1 MSLVEPGVTQVVLDF
16 TGTFTPVQ
24 FRPTIRSASFLIP
37 LSVAACSALILLV
50 HLVLSYTLV
59 KDGLRR
65 IGIGRAGTSEKAPT
79 PGIGYGAILVYRVAR
94 LVGCVGLFALSATS
108 LRSEHLIKWRQ
119 KEAAMSLTYLYAS
132 FLALLST
139 KSTRTR
145 QRLVRHANTVL
156 FVAFAVYVY
165 RDVFPL
171 ATFTRVPEDLQ
182 EGPILWAKISLLF
195 ATAIV
200 VPLFTPR
207 QYIPAD
213 PLHPMKTPNPEQTA
227 SIIAFAFY
235 FFLDRIVFLGYRN
248 SEIKEDEFYPLCDTD
263 ASRHLRARTFPHLDT
278 FSGSKKRHIFFGL
291 MRIFRVEV
299 SLMAVLQVFQVLAN
313 FSSPIAMQQL
323 LKYLETH
330 DENTVARPW
339 VWILV
344 LFSGPALGGLA
355 SQFYLFITTR
365 TLVRTEAIITQ
376 LVFAHSL
383 RIRMKAETTA
393 EKDSVSPAA
402 PAVESPETASRAES
416 DAETV
421 DEAGTI
427 DETQSTATQE
437 NGESSSGA
445 DTATLQASS
454 SSTKSAASKDSKE
467 PTKPATKAKGSLTG
481 KINNLVTTDLG
492 NIVDSRDLL
501 YLVVYIPLQIAI
513 SVWFLHSLLGWA
525 AWVGLG
531 SILVLTPLPGYM
543 AKLVQ
548 SVQKE
553 RLKRT
558 DERVQSVSEAVN
570 VLRMVK
576 LFGWETKMKDRIS
589 AKALHVRDE
598 ELIWAWKRGLL
609 TLASVLVKFVQSPAL
624 LFQTDGHRT
633 ASSSLLSL
641 WSPLSEYSEALSSF
655 YRTFMDTE
663 TMCSTIVMGQP
674 LNASKVFSSITVFDL
689 LRDNIAQSEL
699 LDSFDETAG
708 PLVLFPA
715 EPVADERIG
724 FRNATFSWSKDTDGA
739 LTPSR
744 RKFLLKIEEELI
756 FERGRI
762 NLVVGP
768 TGSGKTSLLH
778 ALLGEMHWI
787 PSSPD
792 SWYNLPRGAGVAYA
806 AQESWVLNDTIKD
819 NIIFDT
825 PLDEERYKKVIYQC
839 ALEQDI
845 DLFQAGDQTEVGEK
859 GLTLSG
865 GQKARL
871 TLARAVYSTASILL
885 LDDVLAALDVHT
897 AQWVVEKCFGGDLLK
912 GRTVI
917 LVTHN
922 IALAGPIAHFVV
934 TFGADGTVKS
944 QGSVAELARGPLA
957 AQIREDQK
965 ALDKVEQEV
974 DAPTTQEAA
983 APKSDGKLIVAEE
996 IHEGHVSL
1004 AAVKMYLLAMAGK
1017 HRVMFFGC
1025 CLIGLF
1031 IQQAFGVMRT
1041 WLLGYWARQYDF
1053 YPASD
1058 VPVLLFMTLFIG
1070 IIFMNLLFFGAVFV
1084 VVVFGQ
1090 LRASKT
1096 IHQRLIASIL
1106 SAPLRWLDVTPT
1118 SRIIARVTNDIRAVD
1133 DVLANMLYHSSA
1145 LITAMAVRFIAV
1157 ILYTPIFFVPGLLI
1171 GALGGWLGQI
1181 YIAAQLPAK
1190 RFMSNTR
1197 APVLAHFGA
1206 AIAGLVSVRAYG
1218 AQDKFGVESL
1228 SRIDRYPRT
1237 ARASYNMNRCGYV
1250 FFPGTSVSFPGC
1262 RWVSTRIDILG
1273 NIFSAGL
1280 ATYLVYV
1287 AHTSAAD
1294 TGFVISMS
1302 VTFTSM
1308 LLWVVRGLNE
1318 FEVQGNSL
1326 ERIQSY
1332 VNIEHEKPFTEAG
1345 KPPAYWPA
1353 SGDLRVENLS
1363 AKYSDDGPSVLHG
1376 VSFHVKSGERVGIV
1390 GRTGS
1395 GKSSLTLS
1403 LLRCIPT
1410 EGSIIYDGLDT
1421 SQLNLDALRSSITII
1436 PQVPELL
1443 SGSLRANLDPFGQ
1456 YDDAE
1461 LNSAL
1466 RAAGLF
1472 ALQSEMDEG
1481 RITLDSAISAGGSN
1495 LSVGQRQIFALAR
1508 AIVRKSKILIL
1519 DEATSAIDYKTDAI
1533 IQTSLREE
1541 LPSDV
1546 SLITVAHRL
1555 QTIMDA
1561 DKIMVLDAGRIVEFD
1576 SPKALLKIKDGK
1588 LRALV
1593 EESGDRDVLYAMA
1606 EKAAK

>member
-1 MSLVEPGVTQVVLDF
+1 MP
-16 TGTFTPVQ
+16 
-24 FRPTIRSASFLIP
+24 ASFLIP
-37 LSVAACSALILLV
+37 LSVAACSALILLL
-50 HLVLSYTLV
+50 HLVLSLTLV
-59 KDGLRR
+59 KNGLRR
-65 IGIGRAGTSEKAPT
+65 IGIGRTGTSGKAPT

-94 LVGCVGLFALSATS
+94 VVGCVGLFALSATS

-171 ATFTRVPEDLQ
+171 ATFTRVPEDLP

-195 ATAIV
+195 ATAVI

-207 QYIPAD
+207 QYIPVD
-213 PLHPMKTPNPEQTA
+213 PLHPMDTPNPEQTA

-299 SLMAVLQVFQVLAN
+299 SLMAALQAFQVLAN

-355 SQFYLFITTR
+355 SQFYLFITSR
-365 TLVRTEAIITQ
+365 IVVRTQAIITL

-383 RIRMKAETTA
+383 RIRMRAETTT
-393 EKDSVSPAA
+393 EKESVSPAV
-402 PAVESPETASRAES
+402 PVVESPETASRAES

-421 DEAGTI
+421 ETI
-427 DETQSTATQE
+427 DETQSTTRQE
-437 NGESSSGA
+437 NGESSSNT
-445 DTATLQASS
+445 DSATLRASTP
-454 SSTKSAASKDSKE
+454 STKLAASKDSKE
-467 PTKPATKAKGSLTG
+467 PTKPAVTKAQGSLIG

-492 NIVDSRDLL
+492 NIVDGRDLL
-501 YLVVYIPLQIAI
+501 VLVVYIPLQIAI
-513 SVWFLHSLLGWA
+513 SIWFLHSLLGWA

-531 SILVLTPLPGYM
+531 SIIVLTPVPGYI
-543 AKLVQ
+543 AKLMQ
-548 SVQKE
+548 SVQKK
-553 RLKRT
+553 RLERT

-598 ELIWAWKRGLL
+598 ELIWVRKHGLL
-609 TLASVLVKFVQSPAL
+609 ILAI
-624 LFQTDGHRT
+624 
-633 ASSSLLSL
+633 SLANVII
-641 WSPLSEYSEALSSF
+641 PVV
-655 YRTFMDTE
+655 
-663 TMCSTIVMGQP
+663 TMTIVMGQP

-689 LRDNIAQSEL
+689 LTENISQLTWWLNTAVTGKSEL
-699 LDSFDETAG
+699 LDSFDGTAG
-708 PLVLFPA
+708 PIVLFPA

-744 RKFLLKIEEELI
+744 RNFLLKIEEELI

-792 SWYNLPRGAGVAYA
+792 SWYNLPRAAGVAYA
-806 AQESWVLNDTIKD
+806 AQESWVLNETIKD

-839 ALEQDI
+839 ALEQDLS
-845 DLFQAGDQTEVGEK
+845 LFQAGDQTEVGEK

-897 AQWVVEKCFGGDLLK
+897 AQWIVEKCFGGDLLK

-922 IALAGPIAHFVV
+922 VALAGPIAHFVV

-944 QGSVAELARGPLA
+944 RGSVAELARGPLA

-965 ALDKVEQEV
+965 ALDKVEQEI

-996 IHEGHVSL
+996 IHEGHVSS
-1004 AAVKMYLLAMAGK
+1004 AAVKMYLLAMAGN
-1017 HRVMFFGC
+1017 HRVLFFGSWVF
-1025 CLIGLF
+1025 GFLF
-1031 IQQAFGVMRT
+1031 QQAFGVLRT

-1058 VPVLLFMTLFIG
+1058 VPVVFFMTLFIG
-1070 IIFMNLLFFGAVFV
+1070 IIFVVLLFFSAVFIM
-1084 VVVFGQ
+1084 VVFGQ

-1133 DVLANMLYHSSA
+1133 DSLVSHLYAISDLTSD
-1145 LITAMAVRFIAV
+1145 MFVRFIAV
-1157 ILYTPIFFVPGLLI
+1157 IIYTPVFFFPGLLI
-1171 GALGGWLGQI
+1171 GAVGGWVGQI
-1181 YIAAQLPAK
+1181 YLAAQLPAK

-1228 SRIDRYPRT
+1228 SRIDRYSRT
-1237 ARASYNMNRCGYV
+1237 ARAS
-1250 FFPGTSVSFPGC
+1250 
-1262 RWVSTRIDILG
+1262 WVSTRIDILG
-1273 NIFSAGL
+1273 NSFSAAL

-1308 LLWVVRGLNE
+1308 LLWVVRSLNE
-1318 FEVQGNSL
+1318 FEVEANSL

-1332 VNIEHEKPFTEAG
+1332 VNIEHEKPVTEAG

-1410 EGSIIYDGLDT
+1410 EGSITYDGIDT
-1421 SQLNLDALRSSITII
+1421 AKLNLDALRSSITII

-1456 YDDAE
+1456 YDDVE

-1576 SPKALLKIKDGK
+1576 TPKVLLKIEDGK

>member
-1 MSLVEPGVTQVVLDF
+1 MSLTEPGVIQVVLDLI
-16 TGTFTPVQ
+16 PVQ
-24 FRPTIRSASFLIP
+24 LDPTIRPATLLIP
-37 LSVAACSALILLV
+37 LGVASLSALILLV
-50 HLVLSYTLV
+50 HLVLSLTLV
-59 KDGLRR
+59 KDGFRR
-65 IGIGRAGTSEKAPT
+65 IGIGRAGTPDKTPT

-94 LVGCVGLFALSATS
+94 LIGCVGLFALSIACFVTA
-108 LRSEHLIKWRQ
+108 EDQ
-119 KEAAMSLTYLYAS
+119 KCRHEEAAMSLTYLYAS
-132 FLALLST
+132 LLALLST
-139 KSTRTR
+139 NSTRTR
-145 QRLVRHANTVL
+145 QQLIRHANTVL

-171 ATFTRVPEDLQ
+171 ATFTRVPEDLH

-207 QYIPAD
+207 QYIPVD

-227 SIIAFAFY
+227 SIIAAT
-235 FFLDRIVFLGYRN
+235 
-248 SEIKEDEFYPLCDTD
+248 S
-263 ASRHLRARTFPHLDT
+263 FPHLDT

-299 SLMAVLQVFQVLAN
+299 SLMALLQAFRVLAN

-323 LKYLETH
+323 LKYLESH
-330 DENTVARPW
+330 DENTLVRPW
-339 VWILV
+339 VWILI
-344 LFSGPALGGLA
+344 LFFGPTFGALA
-355 SQFYLFITTR
+355 FQFYVFFGTR

-393 EKDSVSPAA
+393 EKEKVGPAA

-421 DEAGTI
+421 DEAGAI
-427 DETQSTATQE
+427 DETQSMTTQE
-437 NGESSSGA
+437 NGESSSSAG
-445 DTATLQASS
+445 TATLQASS
-454 SSTKSAASKDSKE
+454 RSTKSTASKDSKE
-467 PTKPATKAKGSLTG
+467 PTKPATKAQPNLTG
-481 KINNLVTTDLG
+481 RINNLVTTDLG
-492 NIVDSRDLL
+492 NITEGRDFT

-513 SVWFLHSLLGWA
+513 SVWFLHLLLGWA

-531 SILVLTPLPGYM
+531 SILVLTPVPGYM

-553 RLKRT
+553 RIKRT

-589 AKALHVRDE
+589 AKRDE
-598 ELIWAWKRGLL
+598 ELIWLRKRLFL
-609 TLASVLVKFVQSPAL
+609 VLASAFANFVIPVV
-624 LFQTDGHRT
+624 
-633 ASSSLLSL
+633 
-641 WSPLSEYSEALSSF
+641 
-655 YRTFMDTE
+655 
-663 TMCSTIVMGQP
+663 TM
-674 LNASKVFSSITVFDL
+674 
-689 LRDNIAQSEL
+689 SEL

-806 AQESWVLNDTIKD
+806 AQESWVLNETIKD

-839 ALEQDI
+839 ALEQDL

-897 AQWVVEKCFGGDLLK
+897 AQWIVEKCFGGDLLK

-922 IALAGPIAHFVV
+922 VALARPIAHFVV
-934 TFGADGTVKS
+934 TFGVDGTVKS
-944 QGSVAELARGPLA
+944 QGSVTELARGPLA

-983 APKSDGKLIVAEE
+983 VPESDGKLIVAEE
-996 IHEGHVSL
+996 IHEGHVSP
-1004 AAVKMYLLAMAGK
+1004 AAVKMYLFAMAGN
-1017 HRVMFFGC
+1017 HRVLFFGSWVF
-1025 CLIGLF
+1025 GLLF
-1031 IQQAFGVMRT
+1031 EQAFGVLRT

-1070 IIFMNLLFFGAVFV
+1070 IIFVNLLFFGVIFIM
-1084 VVVFGQ
+1084 VVFGQ

-1133 DVLANMLYHSSA
+1133 DSLANHLYGISVLTSA
-1145 LITAMAVRFIAV
+1145 MFAKFIAIIV
-1157 ILYTPIFFVPGLLI
+1157 YTPVFFFPGLLI
-1171 GALGGWLGQI
+1171 GAVGGWMGQI

-1218 AQDKFGVESL
+1218 AQDKFGIESL
-1228 SRIDRYPRT
+1228 SRIDRYSRT
-1237 ARASYNMNRCGYV
+1237 ARASYNMNRCGCV
-1250 FFPGTSVSFPGC
+1250 FFPGTSVSSPARSF
-1262 RWVSTRIDILG
+1262 
-1273 NIFSAGL
+1273 NAAL
-1280 ATYLVYV
+1280 AIYLVYV
-1287 AHTSAAD
+1287 AHTSAAE
-1294 TGFVISMS
+1294 TGFVVSMS
-1302 VTFTSM
+1302 VSFTSM

-1318 FEVQGNSL
+1318 FEVQANSL
-1326 ERIQSY
+1326 ERIRSY
-1332 VNIEHEKPFTEAG
+1332 VNIEHEKPVTEAG

-1376 VSFHVKSGERVGIV
+1376 ISFHVKSGERIGIV

-1410 EGSIIYDGLDT
+1410 EGSIIYDGVDT
-1421 SQLNLDALRSSITII
+1421 SELNLDALRSSITII

-1466 RAAGLF
+1466 WAAGLF

-1481 RITLDSAISAGGSN
+1481 RITLDSAISAGGNN
-1495 LSVGQRQIFALAR
+1495 LSIGQRQIFALAR

-1561 DKIMVLDAGRIVEFD
+1561 DKIMVLDAGRVVEFD
-1576 SPKALLKIKDGK
+1576 NPKALLKIKDGK

>member
-1 MSLVEPGVTQVVLDF
+1 MNPLTEPGVTQVVLDLR
-16 TGTFTPVQ
+16 PIQ
-24 FRPTIRSASFLIP
+24 LDPTIRPATLLIP
-37 LSVAACSALILLV
+37 LGVASLSALTLLV
-50 HLVLSYTLV
+50 HLVVSYTLV
-59 KDGLRR
+59 KNALRR
-65 IGIGRAGTSEKAPT
+65 IGISVGTSDKVLT
-79 PGIGYGAILVYRVAR
+79 PSIGYSAILVYRIAR
-94 LVGCVGLFALSATS
+94 LIGCIGLFALSIACLVTA
-108 LRSEHLIKWRQ
+108 EDQKWRQ
-119 KEAAMSLTYLYAS
+119 EEAAMSLTYLTRPYQLYAS
-132 FLALLST
+132 LLALLST
-139 KSTRTR
+139 NSTRTR
-145 QRLVRHANTVL
+145 QQLIRHANTVL

-171 ATFTRVPEDLQ
+171 ATFTRVPEDLH

-207 QYIPAD
+207 QYIPVD
-213 PLHPMKTPNPEQTA
+213 PLHPMKIPNPEQTA

-248 SEIKEDEFYPLCDTD
+248 SEIKEEEFYPLCDTD

-278 FSGSKKRHIFFGL
+278 FSGGKKRHIFFGL

-299 SLMAVLQVFQVLAN
+299 SFLVLLQVIEVLAV
-313 FSSPIAMQQL
+313 FSSPIAMRQL
-323 LKYLETH
+323 LRYLENY
-330 DENTVARPW
+330 DESTGARPW
-339 VWILV
+339 VWILL
-344 LFSGPALGGLA
+344 LFFGPTIGALA
-355 SQFYLFITTR
+355 SQLYQFITSR

-383 RIRMKAETTA
+383 RIRMKAETAT
-393 EKDSVSPAA
+393 EKDSPH
-402 PAVESPETASRAES
+402 VERPESRTES
-416 DAETV
+416 DVE
-421 DEAGTI
+421 TI
-427 DETQSTATQE
+427 DGAQSTDTE
-437 NGESSSGA
+437 SGA
-445 DTATLQASS
+445 DTATLRASS
-454 SSTKSAASKDSKE
+454 SSPDSAASNDSKQD
-467 PTKPATKAKGSLTG
+467 ATKAQGSLTS

-492 NIVDSRDLL
+492 NIVDSRELVS
-501 YLVVYIPLQIAI
+501 LVVYVPLQIAI
-513 SVWFLHSLLGWA
+513 CIWFLHSILGWA

-531 SILVLTPLPGYM
+531 SILLFAPMPGYM

-548 SVQKE
+548 SVQIE

-558 DERVQSVSEAVN
+558 DERVQRVSEAVN

-576 LFGWETKMKDRIS
+576 LFGWETKMKDRI
-589 AKALHVRDE
+589 ATKAFACYKTRDE
-598 ELIWAWKRGLL
+598 ELIWVRKR
-609 TLASVLVKFVQSPAL
+609 Q
-624 LFQTDGHRT
+624 
-633 ASSSLLSL
+633 LLSL
-641 WSPLSEYSEALSSF
+641 ATVLVRY
-655 YRTFMDTE
+655 TV
-663 TMCSTIVMGQP
+663 VMGQP
-674 LNASKVFSSITVFDL
+674 LNASKVFASITVFDL
-689 LRDNIAQSEL
+689 FRYSINWVPGWLDKAVVGKVSLDRLIVLYQSEL
-699 LDSFDETAG
+699 LDSFDEASAQA
-708 PLVLFPA
+708 LFPA
-715 EPVADERIG
+715 DPVVDERIG
-724 FRNATFSWSKDTDGA
+724 FRNANFSWSKDTDGS

-744 RKFLLKIEEELI
+744 RNFLLRIEEELI

-806 AQESWVLNDTIKD
+806 AQESWVLNETIKD

-839 ALEQDI
+839 ALEQDLS
-845 DLFQAGDQTEVGEK
+845 LFQAGDQTEVGEK

-897 AQWVVEKCFGGDLLK
+897 AQWIVEKCFGGDLLK

-922 IALAGPIAHFVV
+922 VALARPIAHFIV

-944 QGSVAELARGPLA
+944 QGSVAKLARGPLA

-965 ALDKVEQEV
+965 ALDKAEKEV
-974 DAPTTQEAA
+974 DAPTAQEVA
-983 APKSDGKLIVAEE
+983 APKADGKLIVTEE
-996 IHEGHVSL
+996 VHEGHISR
-1004 AAVKMYLLAMAGK
+1004 AAAKMYLLAMGGDYPVLFLGLWLFFLLVQ
-1017 HRVMFFGC
+1017 HTLVVMTPR
-1025 CLIGLF
+1025 I
-1031 IQQAFGVMRT
+1031 
-1041 WLLGYWARQYDF
+1041 LGYWARQYDL

-1058 VPVLLFMTLFIG
+1058 VPVILQVQLMNYMTLFIA
-1070 IIFMNLLFFGAVFV
+1070 NTFGAIFFFSMVWIMAL
-1084 VVVFGQ
+1084 FGK
-1090 LRASKT
+1090 LRASTT
-1096 IHQRLIASIL
+1096 IHKRLIESIL
-1106 SAPLRWLDVTPT
+1106 SAPLRWLDITPT

-1133 DVLANMLYHSSA
+1133 DSIGDQVYLISGMSVIVLA
-1145 LITAMAVRFIAV
+1145 RFVAIIV
-1157 ILYTPIFFVPGLLI
+1157 YIPVFVVPALLI
-1171 GALGGWLGQI
+1171 GVLGGWVGQV

-1190 RFMSNTR
+1190 RLMSNAR

-1206 AIAGLVSVRAYG
+1206 AIAGLGIPASPVSVRAYG

-1228 SRIDRYPRT
+1228 SRIDRYTRN
-1237 ARASYNMNRCGYV
+1237 ARASYNMN
-1250 FFPGTSVSFPGC
+1250 

-1273 NIFSAGL
+1273 HIFSASL

-1287 AHTSAAD
+1287 ASTSAAD
-1294 TGFVISMS
+1294 TGFVLAMS
-1302 VTFTSM
+1302 VTLTAN
-1308 LLWVVRGLNE
+1308 LLWIVSRGLSSQQRRSCS
-1318 FEVQGNSL
+1318 VSL

-1332 VNIEHEKPFTEAG
+1332 VNIEHEKPVTEAG
-1345 KPPAYWPA
+1345 RPPAYWPA

-1410 EGSIIYDGLDT
+1410 EGSIIYDGIDT
-1421 SQLNLDALRSSITII
+1421 AKLNLDALRSSITII

-1456 YDDAE
+1456 YDDVE

-1472 ALQSEMDEG
+1472 ALQSEMVEG

-1519 DEATSAIDYKTDAI
+1519 DEATSAIADYKTDSI

-1561 DKIMVLDAGRIVEFD
+1561 DKIMVLDTGRVVEFD
-1576 SPKALLKIKDGK
+1576 TPKALLKIKDGK

-1593 EESGDRDVLYAMA
+1593 EESGDRNVLYAMA

>member
-1 MSLVEPGVTQVVLDF
+1 M
-16 TGTFTPVQ
+16 
-24 FRPTIRSASFLIP
+24 SASFLIP
-37 LSVAACSALILLV
+37 LSVAACSVLILLV
-50 HLVLSYTLV
+50 HLVLSLTLV
-59 KDGLRR
+59 KNGLRH
-65 IGIGRAGTSEKAPT
+65 IGIGRARTSDKAPT
-79 PGIGYGAILVYRVAR
+79 PGIGYGTILVYRVAR
-94 LVGCVGLFALSATS
+94 LVGCVALFALSAIS
-108 LRSEHLIKWRQ
+108 LRGEHQTVRKWLQ
-119 KEAAMSLTYLYAS
+119 KEAAMALTYLYTS
-132 FLALLST
+132 LLALLST
-139 KSTRTR
+139 NSTRTR
-145 QRLVRHANTVL
+145 QQLIRHANTVL

-171 ATFTRVPEDLQ
+171 ATFTRLPEDLH

-235 FFLDRIVFLGYRN
+235 FFLDHIVFLGYRN
-248 SEIKEDEFYPLCDTD
+248 SELKEDELYPLCDTD
-263 ASRHLRARTFPHLDT
+263 ASRHLRARSFPHLDT

-291 MRIFRVEV
+291 MRIFQVEF
-299 SLMAVLQVFQVLAN
+299 SLMALLQVFQVLAN

-330 DENTVARPW
+330 DENTLERPW
-339 VWILV
+339 VWILI
-344 LFSGPALGGLA
+344 LFFGPTFGALA
-355 SQFYLFITTR
+355 FQFYHFIASR
-365 TLVRTEAIITQ
+365 ILVRTEAIITQ

-393 EKDSVSPAA
+393 EKENVGPAV
-402 PAVESPETASRAES
+402 PSAVESPETVSRAES
-416 DAETV
+416 ETV
-421 DEAGTI
+421 GEAGTI
-427 DETQSTATQE
+427 DETQSTTTQE
-437 NGESSSGA
+437 NGESSSNTGS
-445 DTATLQASS
+445 ATLQASS
-454 SSTKSAASKDSKE
+454 SSTKSAVSKDSKE
-467 PTKPATKAKGSLTG
+467 PTKPAAKAQGSLTG
-481 KINNLVTTDLG
+481 RINNLVTTDLG
-492 NIVDSRDLL
+492 NITDSRDLL
-501 YLVVYIPLQIAI
+501 YLVIYIPLQIAI

-531 SILVLTPLPGYM
+531 SILVLTPMPGYM
-543 AKLVQ
+543 AKLLQ

-576 LFGWETKMKDRIS
+576 LFGWETKMNDRIS
-589 AKALHVRDE
+589 AKALHLRDE
-598 ELIWAWKRGLL
+598 ELIWARKRGFLI
-609 TLASVLVKFVQSPAL
+609 LANGLVNLVI
-624 LFQTDGHRT
+624 
-633 ASSSLLSL
+633 
-641 WSPLSEYSEALSSF
+641 PLV
-655 YRTFMDTE
+655 
-663 TMCSTIVMGQP
+663 TMTIVMGQP

-689 LRDNIAQSEL
+689 LRGNISQVTWWLNKAVTGKSEL

-724 FRNATFSWSKDTDGA
+724 FRNATFSWSKDTHGA
-739 LTPSR
+739 LRPSR
-744 RKFLLKIEEELI
+744 RNFLLKIEEELI

-806 AQESWVLNDTIKD
+806 AQESWVLNETIKVD

-897 AQWVVEKCFGGDLLK
+897 ARWIVEKCFGGDLLK

-922 IALAGPIAHFVV
+922 VALAGPIAHFVV

-965 ALDKVEQEV
+965 ALEKVEQEV
-974 DAPTTQEAA
+974 DVPAIEEVA
-983 APKSDGKLIVAEE
+983 APKADGKLIVAEE
-996 IHEGHVSL
+996 IHEGRVSL
-1004 AAVKMYLLAMAGK
+1004 STVKMYLAAMAGQYPAL
-1017 HRVMFFGC
+1017 FFSF
-1025 CLIGLF
+1025 CLFFLLF
-1031 IQQAFGVMRT
+1031 QNVLAVGRT
-1041 WLLGYWARQYDF
+1041 WVLGYWARQYDL
-1053 YPASD
+1053 YPASE
-1058 VPVLLFMTLFIG
+1058 VPVILQVQVMNPTVKLPADNRFSHMALFIG
-1070 IIFMNLLFFGAVFV
+1070 IISVAVLSLSSV
-1084 VVVFGQ
+1084 LIMVIFGQ

-1096 IHQRLIASIL
+1096 IHQQLIASIL

-1133 DVLANMLYHSSA
+1133 DVLATMLFQTSA
-1145 LITAMAVRFIAV
+1145 LITDMAVRFIAV

-1171 GALGGWLGQI
+1171 GALGGWVGQI

-1197 APVLAHFGA
+1197 APVLAHFRA
-1206 AIAGLVSVRAYG
+1206 AIAGLGNS
-1218 AQDKFGVESL
+1218 FS
-1228 SRIDRYPRT
+1228 T
-1237 ARASYNMNRCGYV
+1237 AL
-1250 FFPGTSVSFPGC
+1250 T
-1262 RWVSTRIDILG
+1262 I
-1273 NIFSAGL
+1273 
-1280 ATYLVYV
+1280 YLVYI

-1318 FEVQGNSL
+1318 FEVQANRYQARGLSSYGTHVLSTSL

-1332 VNIEHEKPFTEAG
+1332 VNIEHEKPVTEAG

-1376 VSFHVKSGERVGIV
+1376 VSFHVKSGEHVGIV

-1410 EGSIIYDGLDT
+1410 EGIIIYDGLDT
-1421 SQLNLDALRSSITII
+1421 SELNLDALRSSITII

-1466 RAAGLF
+1466 RAAGFF

-1576 SPKALLKIKDGK
+1576 APKVLLKIEDGK